1 MKTIT
6 IKILKWL
13 NEFRNEI
20 KEINNSNRY
29 NSFKTDTKILKEE
42 QEHLKQEF
50 NLYMDKMK
58 IKHTKN
64 LKNTFR
70 LSVLINLLILIS
82 ATFTIL
88 GFNLHDMAFQ
98 ITTDISK
105 GTIGISLIIGL
116 ILIQW
121 LCFHAESIQTTI
133 EQYFGRH
140 IKGLNRI
147 KYILI
152 PISIIGT
159 FNFLIDY
166 ITFTD
171 IKIFNNLMVFMI
183 CVSID
188 YSILVFSGIRY
199 DKKHLIFS
207 KNSNNI
213 VKDNKSILHMILF
226 NLLGDK
232 LLKIRLD
239 YINKVNNYNTKL
251 LQHNEPN
258 VMNNVIEEVEEVK
271 KTVNLDKKVRNECND
286 YSNEK
291 PISLQKAITKTENSL
306 HSKSNQCNEKNVM
319 KKCNENNDSLQELI
333 TNINDYITQNYKCN
347 EKIKVGDIKKKFG
360 LKPNDRK
367 WNDKIRDNLESCK
380 VINGRLTRIEDKK
393 DKIKLVK

>member
-1 MKTIT
+1 LKTI
-6 IKILKWL
+6 ILKILKWL
-13 NEFRNEI
+13 NDFRNEI

-29 NSFKTDTKILKEE
+29 NNFKTDTKILKEE
-42 QEHLKQEF
+42 QEHLKKEF
-50 NLYMDKMK
+50 DLYMDKMK

-64 LKNTFR
+64 LKKTLG

-105 GTIGISLIIGL
+105 GVIGISLIIGF
-116 ILIQW
+116 ILIQC

-171 IKIFNNLMVFMI
+171 YKVLNDLMVFMI

-239 YINKVNNYNTKL
+239 YMNKVSTYNQKL
-251 LQHNEPN
+251 LQNTEQGTVHNDKSSTEQGIVHN
-258 VMNNVIEEVEEVK
+258 DKSSTEQGIVHNDKQSTEQGIVHNDDKSSTEQLINKIDDFISNNYEVDSII
-271 KTVNLDKKVRNECND
+271 KTGEIRKNFNLEGTNNKRKWDKVRNQ
-286 YSNEK
+286 
-291 PISLQKAITKTENSL
+291 LKTASMVNGKLRRQS
-306 HSKSNQCNEKNVM
+306 
-319 KKCNENNDSLQELI
+319 
-333 TNINDYITQNYKCN
+333 INKF
-347 EKIKVGDIKKKFG
+347 KV
-360 LKPNDRK
+360 
-367 WNDKIRDNLESCK
+367 
-380 VINGRLTRIEDKK
+380 
-393 DKIKLVK
+393 VK